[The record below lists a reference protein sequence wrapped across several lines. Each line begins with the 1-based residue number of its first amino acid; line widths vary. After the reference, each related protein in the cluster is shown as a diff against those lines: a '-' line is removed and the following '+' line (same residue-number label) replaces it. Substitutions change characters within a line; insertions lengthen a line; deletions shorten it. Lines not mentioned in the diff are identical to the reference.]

1 VSGDPTPQLPAEHL
15 VEELR
20 SLGYRC
26 NVGKRYY
33 GKTVT
38 VRGAVSDKEFYHIRW
53 LAGQRLKGCTVE
65 RPSTAYVVIRW

>member
-1 VSGDPTPQLPAEHL
+1 
-15 VEELR
+15 
-20 SLGYRC
+20 
-26 NVGKRYY
+26 VGKRYY